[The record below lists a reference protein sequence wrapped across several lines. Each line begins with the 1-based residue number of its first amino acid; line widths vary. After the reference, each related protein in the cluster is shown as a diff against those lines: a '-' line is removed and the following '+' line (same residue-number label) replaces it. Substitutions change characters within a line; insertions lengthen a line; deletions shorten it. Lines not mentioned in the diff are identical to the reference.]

1 MKQMIVT
8 SAVNDVTDNVEET
21 ILCLSTGEQHPC
33 TGCLKKHSEDLTLNF
48 KSSEHFL
55 ETPSIKP

>member
-1 MKQMIVT
+1 MIVT
-8 SAVNDVTDNVEET
+8 SAVNDVTDNVETET

-48 KSSEHFL
+48 KSFEHFF
-55 ETPSIKP
+55 ETPVSIKP

>member
-21 ILCLSTGEQHPC
+21 ILCLSMVNNTHVQGDS
-33 TGCLKKHSEDLTLNF
+33 KN
-48 KSSEHFL
+48 
-55 ETPSIKP
+55 TPKI

>member
-1 MKQMIVT
+1 MKQMIVA
-8 SAVNDVTDNVEET
+8 SAVNDVTDNVEEA

-48 KSSEHFL
+48 KCFACFFRD
-55 ETPSIKP
+55 T